1 MRVTSL
7 IGLGVILLVISGIVY
22 VTVFRWDDVDDLVH
36 YARYVPAK
44 TPTEAYEKFHAAAV
58 ARDFK
63 LAAYYCGGDYAEQM
77 RKAAKGG
84 TRLGKA
90 VDNLRSVLELENIKT
105 DNVAFILGQLEP
117 FPTETHLAYLDYKDG
132 SDRAVGTITED
143 TSRLKPE
150 AAKAVGTWNVDRSM
164 FRSLTQGF
172 PASSA
177 YEFRL
182 EGQGKNA
189 SWKIIFPVTADL
201 RVAADKLRDHG
212 PNFARALDKVKSEVK
227 NDPTTKS
234 DVERRI
240 REEMEEASR

>member
-1 MRVTSL
+1 MRITSL
-7 IGLGVILLVISGIVY
+7 IGLLLILAVIGGIVY
-22 VTVFRWDDVDDLVH
+22 AAVFRWDDIDDVVH

-44 TPTEAYEKFHAAAV
+44 TPAEAFDKFQAAV
-58 ARDFK
+58 RARDFK
-63 LAAYYCGGDYAEQM
+63 LAAYYCGDDYAELM

-117 FPTETHLAYLDYKDG
+117 FPTETHLVDLNCKEG
-132 SDRAVGTITED
+132 SDRATGTITEE
-143 TSRLKPE
+143 TSKLKPE
-150 AAKAVGTWNVDRSM
+150 AAKAVGTWTVDRSM

-172 PASSA
+172 PTNSA

-182 EGQGKNA
+182 EGKGSKA
-189 SWKIIFPVTADL
+189 SWKIMFPVTSDL
-201 RVAADKLRDHG
+201 RVATDKLRDHG

-227 NDPTTKS
+227 NDAATKS

-240 REEMEEASR
+240 KEELEEASR